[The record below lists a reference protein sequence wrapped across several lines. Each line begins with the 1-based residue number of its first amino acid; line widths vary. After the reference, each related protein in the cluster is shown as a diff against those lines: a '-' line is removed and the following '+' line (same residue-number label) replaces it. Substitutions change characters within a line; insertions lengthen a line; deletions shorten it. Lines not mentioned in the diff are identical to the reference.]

1 MTGGSTPHYAHNA
14 ASLSFL
20 VPALASILWWHDS
33 IIVLQIFLFVVLGL
47 YALDL
52 MNSRDGIAMGV
63 WIGALVMTIASGY
76 GTLLQMDD
84 AEAPG
89 VPMIRSL
96 LELSVEGMI
105 FCAWVS

>member
-76 GTLLQMDD
+76 GTLLQVDD
-84 AEAPG
+84 ADAPG
-89 VPMIRSL
+89 VPMIRFL
-96 LELSVEGMI
+96 LQLSVEGMI